1 MGIMKGIDFVFG
13 QLGLSRYIV
22 SGMFGFSI
30 SRPTSQD
37 KSMGK
42 RVDFMFCCCGG
53 GCVNC
58 HNKISG
64 LKKEKPKKFNSLK
77 SIN

>member
-1 MGIMKGIDFVFG
+1 
-13 QLGLSRYIV
+13 
-22 SGMFGFSI
+22 MFGFSI